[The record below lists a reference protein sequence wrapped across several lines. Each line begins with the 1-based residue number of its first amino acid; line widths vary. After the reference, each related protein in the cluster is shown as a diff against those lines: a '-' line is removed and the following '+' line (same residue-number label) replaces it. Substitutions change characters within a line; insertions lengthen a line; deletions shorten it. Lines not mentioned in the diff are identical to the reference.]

1 MARTP
6 KQSTAQ
12 SRTAAPSGGDR
23 GTWVERV
30 AGWSIRH
37 RAWAIGGWLA
47 LVVVALLAGAVF
59 SGPAARTDDPGE
71 SGQVKRVLNAQESYE
86 PILENVLVQRRDADS
101 ARGGFRDDP
110 ALVQA
115 TEDLVAEL
123 ARTPGAVTGL
133 RTPLD
138 PGAERQVSAD
148 GRAGLVTF
156 FVAGPNEEMDA
167 HFDAVVGAVQ
177 RVAERN
183 GDVRVVQAG
192 DVSLSRAVDDAVKAD
207 LARSERTSL
216 PITLGILLL
225 VFGAL
230 VAAAIPLLLAATTVV
245 GTFSLIAVLER
256 WVAVNSAVS
265 SMILLIGMAVG
276 IDYSLFYLRRAREE
290 RAAGHGVDRSLRIA
304 SRTSGRVI
312 VVSGVTVIVCL
323 CGLLFSGLDV
333 FRGLTL
339 GTALVVG
346 LSVVAS
352 VTVLPAVLAA
362 LGHRVDKGRLPWVGR
377 RRTTVV
383 ESRRWAALAR
393 AVVNRPKVWG
403 GAAVVALLVMAAP
416 ALDLRLQDAAVV
428 DSLPR
433 SAPTVDAAIRM
444 QEAFPGAP
452 TPARVAVWDVDGAG
466 RGRTGSP
473 EVAAAVDA
481 LRQRIA
487 DGDGPSAGPV
497 STGPVSTVQVD
508 EVLVVRV
515 PLAGSGTDEVSGAA
529 LERLREVVL
538 PATLG
543 EVEGIDYAVGGR
555 TAFAEDF
562 REQLTSRAALVV
574 GFVLVLAFVLLLV
587 VFRSLAVALVSI
599 VLNLLSL
606 GAAYGV
612 LTWVFQGGAG
622 SSLLGF
628 TPYGGVAGWL
638 PLFMFV
644 VLFGLSTDYHVF
656 VLSRIRERRL
666 AGATTRD
673 AVVGGIAGSA
683 GVVTSAAVI
692 MTAVFSVFVTL
703 SAIENKM
710 MGVGMAVAVLIDATV
725 VRGVLL
731 PAAVAVLG
739 ERFWVLPGRLDGL
752 NHWLDRRLNGRP
764 KRSSG
769 AGAGARPGAV
779 APATAA
785 AASPEPSGATGRDEP
800 ECGGRG

>member
-6 KQSTAQ
+6 TQSTAR
-12 SRTAAPSGGDR
+12 SRSAAASGGGR
-23 GTWVERV
+23 GTFVERA

-37 RAWAIGGWLA
+37 RALAIGGWLA
-47 LVVVALLAGAVF
+47 LVVVALLASAVF
-59 SGPAARTDDPGE
+59 AGPGARTDDPGE
-71 SGQVKRVLNAQESYE
+71 SGEVKRVLSAQENYE
-86 PILENVLVQRRDADS
+86 PVLENVLVQRRDGDAGG
-101 ARGGFRDDP
+101 ARGGFLDDP
-110 ALVQA
+110 ALVKA

-123 ARTPGAVTGL
+123 AGVPGAVTGL

-138 PGAERQVSAD
+138 PGAEEQVAQD
-148 GRAGLVTF
+148 GRSGLVTF
-156 FVAGPNEEMDA
+156 FVAGPNEERGA
-167 HFDAVVGAVQ
+167 HFDAVVGAVE

-183 GDVRVVQAG
+183 GGVRVVQAG

-207 LARSERTSL
+207 LARAESTSL
-216 PITLGILLL
+216 PITLGILLV

-256 WVAVNSAVS
+256 WVAVNSAVT
-265 SMILLIGMAVG
+265 SMILLIGIAVG
-276 IDYSLFYLRRAREE
+276 VDYSLFYLRRAREE
-290 RAAGHGVDRSLRIA
+290 RAAGHGVAESLRIA
-304 SRTSGRVI
+304 SRTSGQVI

-346 LSVVAS
+346 LSMVAS

-362 LGHRVDKGRLPWVGR
+362 LGHRVDRGRLPWLGK
-377 RRTTVV
+377 RRTTVA
-383 ESRRWAALAR
+383 ESRHWAWLAR
-393 AVVNRPKVWG
+393 AVVDRPKVWG

-428 DSLPR
+428 NSLPR

-466 RGRTGSP
+466 PGRAGSP
-473 EVAAAVDA
+473 EVAAAVDG
-481 LRQRIA
+481 LRKEVGRSGGQL
-487 DGDGPSAGPV
+487 AGPV
-497 STGPVSTVQVD
+497 STVRVD

-529 LERLREVVL
+529 LERLREVAL

-543 EVEGIDYAVGGR
+543 KVEGIDYAVGGR

-587 VFRSLAVALVSI
+587 VFRSLAAALVSI

-612 LTWVFQGGAG
+612 LTWVFQDGVG

-644 VLFGLSTDYHVF
+644 VLFGLSMDYHVF

-703 SAIENKM
+703 SAVENKM
-710 MGVGMAVAVLIDATV
+710 MGVGMAVAVLIDATL

-731 PAAVAVLG
+731 PAAVAVCG

-752 NHWLDRRLNGRP
+752 DRRLDRW
-764 KRSSG
+764 SG
-769 AGAGARPGAV
+769 AGGGARAGSV
-779 APATAA
+779 APAD
-785 AASPEPSGATGRDEP
+785 ASPGSTGSA
-800 ECGGRG
+800 GRA